1 MARAALT
8 CMPQPGHRPKPRS
21 QQLRHAWTPQ
31 YGQPRSSP
39 EDRSVEAAA
48 VPHRSQNPLV
58 MPHLSYRPRMI
69 GGACRASSVPCGM
82 GLRLPA
88 ISSRLWRVASA
99 RLSNADG
106 TGVSAPG
113 RIRTCDLRIRSP
125 LLYPAELWARAWHRA
140 LRPRGASF
148 GNKQLT
154 SHTRAEKQPL
164 PHPAGAPDATTKN
177 TTDRPA

>member
-88 ISSRLWRVASA
+88 ISSRFWRVASA

-113 RIRTCDLRIRSP
+113 RIRTCDLPLRRRLLCPLSYGDAGGGRPTRATTLRDSFAVHLEPVGPSSGQTAMGSP
-125 LLYPAELWARAWHRA
+125 SE
-140 LRPRGASF
+140 
-148 GNKQLT
+148 T
-154 SHTRAEKQPL
+154 THTR
-164 PHPAGAPDATTKN
+164 PDSPRIA
-177 TTDRPA
+177 